1 MLIFCTYHSSLTP
14 LLQFYWTKGPLRVLT
29 NLSNFW
35 ILSIQGRPLTVFCE
49 YVQRLALLKQ
59 LYLTDQWKQFI
70 VNKLQKQLEVLFPDL
85 YHFTV
90 YIFSR
95 SKVVVSIQLPT
106 IWYCYWL
113 CCFARVRT
121 YRFHFPDDIH
131 TLHNASK
138 HNMFAIQPRS
148 FSGANKKL
156 WSIGVGASIG
166 HR

>member
-70 VNKLQKQLEVLFPDL
+70 VNKLQKQLSFISWSLPFYSLHVQQIKGGCFNSTAHNLILLLALLFCQNQNLSLPFSWRHP
-85 YHFTV
+85 YHP
-90 YIFSR
+90 
-95 SKVVVSIQLPT
+95 Q
-106 IWYCYWL
+106 
-113 CCFARVRT
+113 
-121 YRFHFPDDIH
+121 RFQTQHVCHPA
-131 TLHNASK
+131 T
-138 HNMFAIQPRS
+138 
-148 FSGANKKL
+148 
-156 WSIGVGASIG
+156 
-166 HR
+166 